1 VKANLIE
8 TTVCGPGFALRIAML
23 KHLWRRTILTS
34 VIGFAL
40 LATSTRPAFAQ
51 GFISPFVGFDFGGDS
66 GCPQVSGCD
75 NKRLNTGIAFGSLAT
90 VLGTELELSYA
101 KDFFGEIP
109 GVSSSVLTVMG
120 NVMLAPSFGPVRPY
134 GVVGLGLI
142 RTDVSA
148 STLFDVE
155 NSHFGW
161 DIGGGVMIFPSRH
174 VGIRGDVRYF
184 HAFQDIAV
192 VGLSL
197 GETQLDFGRLSAGVV
212 FRF

>member
-1 VKANLIE
+1 MPKNPCGKAVI
-8 TTVCGPGFALRIAML
+8 V
-23 KHLWRRTILTS
+23 S
-34 VIGFAL
+34 VIAL
-40 LATSTRPAFAQ
+40 ASLATFTRPAHAQ
-51 GFISPFVGFDFGGDS
+51 GFVSPFIGFDFGGDS

-75 NKRLNTGIAFGSLAT
+75 DKRLNTGIAFGSMSTLF
-90 VLGTELELSYA
+90 GTELEVSYA

-120 NVMLAPSFGPVRPY
+120 NLMLAPDFGPVRPY

-142 RTDVSA
+142 RTEVSA
-148 STLFDVE
+148 ATLFEVE

-184 HAFQDIAV
+184 HAFEDIEV
-192 VGLSL
+192 LGISL
-197 GETQLDFGRLSAGVV
+197 GETNLDFGRLSGGVV

>member
-1 VKANLIE
+1 MPKTPCGKAVI
-8 TTVCGPGFALRIAML
+8 VGVIALA
-23 KHLWRRTILTS
+23 S
-34 VIGFAL
+34 
-40 LATSTRPAFAQ
+40 LATFTRPALAQ
-51 GFISPFVGFDFGGDS
+51 GFVSPLIGFDFGGDS

-75 NKRLNTGIAFGSLAT
+75 NKRLNAGIAFGSLST
-90 VLGTELELSYA
+90 LFGTELEVSYA

-120 NVMLAPSFGPVRPY
+120 NLMLAPNFGPVRPY

-142 RTDVSA
+142 RTEVSA
-148 STLFDVE
+148 ATLFEVE
-155 NSHFGW
+155 NSHLGW

-184 HAFQDIAV
+184 HAFEDIEV
-192 VGLSL
+192 LGISL
-197 GETQLDFGRLSAGVV
+197 GETNLDFGRLSGGVV

>member
-1 VKANLIE
+1 MPKNPCGKAVI
-8 TTVCGPGFALRIAML
+8 VGVIALA
-23 KHLWRRTILTS
+23 S
-34 VIGFAL
+34 
-40 LATSTRPAFAQ
+40 LATFTRSAHAQ
-51 GFISPFVGFDFGGDS
+51 GFVSPFIGFDFGGDS

-75 NKRLNTGIAFGSLAT
+75 NKRLNAGIAFGSLST
-90 VLGTELELSYA
+90 LFGTELEVSFA

-120 NVMLAPSFGPVRPY
+120 NLMLAPNFGPVRPY

-142 RTDVSA
+142 RTEVSA
-148 STLFDVE
+148 ATLFEVE

-184 HAFQDIAV
+184 HAFQDLEVLGI
-192 VGLSL
+192 SL
-197 GETQLDFGRLSAGVV
+197 GETNLDFGRLSGGLV